1 MLKKKN
7 FLICSVLLVTVITF
21 IICFNA
27 LNKLPKQSLVD
38 TKMKVVIDA
47 GHGGIDGGV
56 VGVNTGIKESTL
68 NLLVAKEL
76 KRCFL
81 SAGIDVVMTRENE
94 NGLYGTATSSR
105 KKKDMQKR
113 KNIIENAQ
121 PEMVISVHMNKYS
134 VSTRRGAQVFF
145 DKNNQRGVSLA
156 NAVQKSLNA
165 MEETV
170 REYSALNGDYYI
182 LTSHNYPSI
191 IVECGFLSNPEDE
204 ALLMTDAYRQK
215 IAYAIFKG
223 CIDYLSET
231 TFYPFH

>member
-1 MLKKKN
+1 MLNKKN

-27 LNKLPKQSLVD
+27 LNKLPKQSLAD

-56 VGVNTGIKESTL
+56 VGVNTGTKESTL

-113 KNIIENAQ
+113 KNIIEKAQ

-145 DKNNQRGVSLA
+145 DKNNQRGISLA
-156 NAVQKSLNA
+156 NAVQKSLNG

>member
-156 NAVQKSLNA
+156 NAVQKSLNG